1 MDMIEWFG
9 LLAVVVM
16 VTSYALEKRSTVFIA
31 VFALGCSMAA
41 FYAFL
46 IGSWPFFIAEG
57 LWSLIALKRWREARI
72 ESAH

>member
-1 MDMIEWFG
+1 MDTIQWFG

-31 VFALGCSMAA
+31 VFALGCAMAA

-57 LWSLIALKRWREARI
+57 LWSLIALKRWLDAR
-72 ESAH
+72 SDLVL